1 MTSVIHQGFSRD
13 LFMMQDRGV
22 DSGSSEASR
31 RGGLQPLAPRSPPSS
46 SSRGRS
52 SASASGRPPRLSHR
66 SRAGC
71 WTCRGR
77 KVKCDE
83 QHPRCGPCSR
93 LNRDCDWDHR
103 WNFNDA
109 TSTTQDRY
117 SNVTTAGSAVWD
129 PNAQRQQTASSSTR
143 PWDDLPA
150 FAALTSDEER
160 ERKAETQRPG
170 TFAVVAT
177 PDSFS
182 NLPEYASAAQSSA
195 RRPSVQSTQSSL
207 GSPASTSAR
216 LQHQP
221 DPNTVVLDRFEE
233 TSPPT
238 TASLPTRGG
247 PSKPDIPE
255 GMRNLSIAT
264 PLQVTSSIPAAST
277 YNRIPNSD
285 DHLTAH
291 FRQSIVRRLTQP
303 LMQGQARH
311 GLVPGATEDVFE
323 LEATRYRPLH
333 HAICALSAL
342 NLSYGGRVSLEEALQ
357 HYQSALSVSSSPATA
372 DDMLSDGVF
381 LRHFLLFVYDICVP
395 MGADHGGDVM
405 WAQHLNHLRSITLQR
420 HQRLGREQHGYI
432 LWSICELDMY
442 ACLLGSG
449 NCDFASTIIQKGMLP
464 SLEAQIP
471 AVSSGGPYSREE
483 MHIFPSIQRLNE
495 VVVLNAI
502 KVAQHAQQFRTAASN
517 TSPGTNARFQASV
530 SHLQEEL
537 LTAWHQTF
545 PPFLG
550 AESPQAGYTLPDRVR
565 YVYEHAFMLHQA
577 SMLYLRTS
585 MFVAQRSIPI
595 ANQADVNADSERRCM
610 GILALASGYLEGEI
624 VMEHRHAIFPIFMA
638 GVVTMQSD
646 VKIQAIN
653 IVRSMERGAI
663 GQNTSR
669 TRQLLVAVCEE
680 QSSGRIVDWLTV
692 ARERGLSVVNCG
704 L

>member
-1 MTSVIHQGFSRD
+1 ME
-13 LFMMQDRGV
+13 LFQ
-22 DSGSSEASR
+22 
-31 RGGLQPLAPRSPPSS
+31 
-46 SSRGRS
+46 
-52 SASASGRPPRLSHR
+52 
-66 SRAGC
+66 
-71 WTCRGR
+71 
-77 KVKCDE
+77 
-83 QHPRCGPCSR
+83 
-93 LNRDCDWDHR
+93 
-103 WNFNDA
+103 FNDA

-129 PNAQRQQTASSSTR
+129 PNAQRQQPANSSNR

-150 FAALTSDEER
+150 FAALTSDEDR

-182 NLPEYASAAQSSA
+182 NLPEYASAGQSNA
-195 RRPSVQSTQSSL
+195 RRPSVQSTQSSV

-221 DPNTVVLDRFEE
+221 DPNTVLLDRFEE
-233 TSPPT
+233 VSPPT
-238 TASLPTRGG
+238 TSSLPTRGG
-247 PSKPDIPE
+247 PGRPDIPE
-255 GMRNLSIAT
+255 AMRNLSIAT
-264 PLQVTSSIPAAST
+264 PLQATSSIPAPAT
-277 YNRIPNSD
+277 YNRIPSSD

-291 FRQSIVRRLTQP
+291 FRQSIIRRLTQP
-303 LMQGQARH
+303 LMQGQPRH
-311 GLVPGATEDVFE
+311 GLVPGATRDVFE

-395 MGADHGGDVM
+395 MGADNGGDVM

-502 KVAQHAQQFRTAASN
+502 KVAQHAQQYRTAASN
-517 TSPGTNARFQASV
+517 MSPGTTARFQAGV

-537 LTAWHQTF
+537 LTNWHRTY

-550 AESPQAGYTLPDRVR
+550 PESPQAGYTLPDRVR

-577 SMLYLRTS
+577 SILYLRTS

-624 VMEHRHAIFPIFMA
+624 VMEHRHAIFPVFMA

-646 VKIQAIN
+646 AKIQAIN
-653 IVRSMERGAI
+653 IMRSMERGAI

-680 QSSGRIVDWLTV
+680 QSSGRVVDWLTV